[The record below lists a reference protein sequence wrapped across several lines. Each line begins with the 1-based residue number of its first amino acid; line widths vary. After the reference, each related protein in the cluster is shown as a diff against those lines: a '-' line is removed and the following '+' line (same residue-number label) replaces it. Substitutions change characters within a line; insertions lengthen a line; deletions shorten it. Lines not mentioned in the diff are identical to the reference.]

1 MNGHKGF
8 SSMFQEGRLT
18 LGLNI
23 PIEAHGSNVPTLE
36 HQIERAQLAEAA
48 GFSCLWFQDVVLED
62 PTFEDPAT
70 GQILDSLTYLTYLGA
85 HTSTINLGTAAV
97 VTPLRHPLRLA
108 KEVASIERLFP
119 ERLMLGISS
128 GDRRKDFEGLN
139 VPIMERGRLFREAF
153 DYFNDV
159 ISEEFPSVESPM
171 GKIDKS
177 NLVPKPTSRIPL
189 LMTGYCQQ
197 TFDWIA
203 EHGDGWMF
211 YPQPPEK
218 QKEVINSY
226 REKAAAFHPEVFRP
240 FIMPLPIQLSEDKD
254 APLSKIPAGY
264 RGGRQAITD
273 ILREYRDIGV
283 NHIMFNLS
291 KSERPVEEVIDEFKE
306 FIIPSLRKDKEV

>member
-1 MNGHKGF
+1 
-8 SSMFQEGRLT
+8 MFQKGRLT
-18 LGLNI
+18 LGLNL
-23 PIEAHGSNVPTLE
+23 PIEAHGNNVPTLE
-36 HQIERAQLAEAA
+36 HQIERARLAEEA
-48 GFSCLWFQDVVLED
+48 GFTCLWFQDVLLED

-70 GQILDSLTYLTYLGA
+70 GQIFDSLIYLTYIGA
-85 HTSTINLGTAAV
+85 HTSKINLGTAAI

-139 VPIMERGRLFREAF
+139 VPIMERGRLFREAY
-153 DYFNDV
+153 DYFTQV
-159 ISEEFPSVESPM
+159 ISEEFPAIESPM

-177 NLVPKPTSRIPL
+177 NLVPKPSSRIPV

-211 YPQPPEK
+211 YPQPPDK
-218 QKEVINSY
+218 QVDMIRSY
-226 REKAAAFHPEVFRP
+226 RNKAGPETFRP
-240 FIMPLPIQLSEDKD
+240 FIMPLPIQLSADKD
-254 APLSKIPAGY
+254 EPLSKIPAGY
-264 RGGRQAITD
+264 RGGRKAITE
-273 ILREYRDIGV
+273 ILKEYQSIGV

-291 KSERPVEEVIDEFKE
+291 KSERPVEAVIHEFQDY
-306 FIIPSLRKDKEV
+306 IIPSLEEDTST

>member
-1 MNGHKGF
+1 MKEHKGF
-8 SSMFQEGRLT
+8 SSMFREGELT

-23 PIEAHGSNVPTLE
+23 PIEAHGNDVPTLE
-36 HQIERAQLAEAA
+36 HQITRAQLAEEA
-48 GFSCLWFQDVVLED
+48 GFTCLWFQDVVLED

-70 GQILDSLTYLTYLGA
+70 GQILDSLIYLTYLGA
-85 HTSTINLGTAAV
+85 HTSTINLGTAAI

-108 KEVASIERLFP
+108 KEAASIERLFP

-139 VPIMERGRLFREAF
+139 VPIMERSRLFREAF
-153 DYFNDV
+153 DYFNEV
-159 ISEEFPSVESPM
+159 ISEEFPSVQSPM
-171 GKIDKS
+171 GTIDKS

-218 QKEVINSY
+218 QKSVIDSY
-226 REKAAAFHPEVFRP
+226 REKAETFRPEGFHPFL
-240 FIMPLPIQLSEDKD
+240 MPLPIQLCADKD

-264 RGGRQAITD
+264 RGGRKVISD
-273 ILREYRDIGV
+273 ILRQYRDIGV

-291 KSERPVEEVIDEFKE
+291 KSERPVEEVIHEFKE
-306 FIIPSLRKDKEV
+306 YIIPSLRKDGEI